1 MAVRNL
7 NEELVIRE
15 YDGVVGTITGFCGCE
30 RCRDDVIVYALN
42 RLPPHYVTERR
53 GGVLQHVA
61 MQADQQTADVSV
73 ALLNGFRVVGASP
86 RPGHDVPRAPP

>member
-7 NEELVIRE
+7 NEEVVTRE
-15 YDGVVGTITGFCGCE
+15 YDRVVSTIEGFCGCE
-30 RCRDDVIVYALN
+30 RCRDDVIVYVLN

-53 GGVLQHVA
+53 GGVLQYVA

-86 RPGHDVPRAPP
+86 RPEHDVPQAPP